1 MHNFRVIGRYA
12 GVIPCPPEASKDWS
26 IMLHAERLL
35 SSSARIAMVVALVTC
50 AGTLTGCRML
60 DAKRGDSR
68 QAAVSGDAAA
78 AGDSAAAATN
88 TTNAPRGARAEVPA
102 TGPIPERLRSLD
114 QALPSDEVVAGTDS
128 LQRGTVL
135 MQQGLN
141 VEAAKAFEL
150 AIAENPL
157 LTPAYMRLGEIR
169 YKEGDLAAA
178 EQAFGQAATLEPT
191 NFDAQYK
198 YAMVLHEL
206 GKFDAAIRTYLKAL
220 ALRPDDFKANSNLAA
235 AYLQT
240 NEPREALPYAQRAI
254 ELNPNDVAGRTN
266 LGAVYSALGQYENA
280 ITEYQQAS
288 ELTDLQPKLLLNLA
302 EAYRKV
308 SRFEEMVST
317 LEQVI
322 RVEPSAAAYERLG
335 TGHFRL
341 GQFDESLASFEKAV
355 EIDADYFPAL
365 NGVGVCLLR
374 RYIADQEDLDSR
386 DGAIKALRRS
396 LQIERNQPR
405 VVQLLSQYQ

>member
-1 MHNFRVIGRYA
+1 
-12 GVIPCPPEASKDWS
+12 
-26 IMLHAERLL
+26 MLHAERLL
-35 SSSARIAMVVALVTC
+35 LSSAQTAVLLALIAC
-50 AGTLTGCRML
+50 AGSLTGCRML
-60 DAKRGDSR
+60 DAKRGD
-68 QAAVSGDAAA
+68 QARGPISETSSDASQSATA
-78 AGDSAAAATN
+78 SAGEANS
-88 TTNAPRGARAEVPA
+88 TNAPRGARAEVPA
-102 TGPIPERLRSLD
+102 RGPIPERLASLN
-114 QALPSDEVVAGTDS
+114 QALPSDQVVPGTDS

-135 MQQGLN
+135 MEQGLT

-169 YKEGDLAAA
+169 YKEGNLEAA
-178 EQAFGQAATLEPT
+178 EQAFGQAAGLEPT

-198 YAMVLHEL
+198 YAMVLHEA

-220 ALRPDDFKANSNLAA
+220 ALRPDDFRANSNLAA
-235 AYLQT
+235 AYLQS

-254 ELNPNDVAGRTN
+254 ELNPNDAASRTN
-266 LGAVYSALGQYENA
+266 LGAVYSALGQHENA
-280 ITEYQQAS
+280 ITEYQQAT

-302 EAYRKV
+302 ESYRKV
-308 SRFEEMVST
+308 NRYEEMVST

-341 GQFDESLASFEKAV
+341 GQFDESLASFEQAV
-355 EIDADYFPAL
+355 SLDENYYPAL

-374 RYIADQEDLDSR
+374 KYIQDQDDLPTR
-386 DGAIKALRRS
+386 DAAVRALRRS